1 MDEDD
6 LLQALVDELADDGEA
21 DDEPT
26 KSPAVTLHVSLR
38 EGETEDQATA
48 RVALT
53 PEYHAAHSI
62 FQLNQIT
69 AFRGADI
76 TMLANRLDLQT
87 QQLKD
92 GDLGQAESMLA
103 SQAYTLD
110 ALYHHLLRRAALNI
124 GNEFDVVDRL
134 MKLALKAQSQCVATL
149 AKLADIKRPVIKQ
162 TNIAHGHQQVNNV
175 PMQENEKHRAK
186 SKSDLKNELLE
197 KTDGERLD
205 FGKAATP
212 IRRDQD
218 VEAVGEVDRSNNDSG
233 QGNSGAECK

>member
-1 MDEDD
+1 MDDD
-6 LLQALVDELADDGEA
+6 ELLQTLVDELADDGEA

-26 KSPAVTLHVSLR
+26 KLPAVTLQVSVR

-53 PEYHAAHSI
+53 PQYHAAHSI

-69 AFRGADI
+69 AFREADI

-110 ALYHHLLRRAALNI
+110 AMFHHLLRRSALNI
-124 GNEFDVVDRL
+124 DNEFSVVDRL
-134 MKLALKAQSQCVATL
+134 TKLALKAQSQCAATL
-149 AKLADIKRPVIKQ
+149 AKLAEIKRPVIKQ
-162 TNIAHGHQQVNNV
+162 TNIAHGHQQVNNFLEEI
-175 PMQENEKHRAK
+175 PP
-186 SKSDLKNELLE
+186 NELLE
-197 KTDGERLD
+197 NVDGNRLDGETPQETVRVDSDL
-205 FGKAATP
+205 AT
-212 IRRDQD
+212 
-218 VEAVGEVDRSNNDSG
+218 VEQVHRAKNGSG
-233 QGNSGAECK
+233 

>member
-1 MDEDD
+1 MDDEE

-26 KSPAVTLHVSLR
+26 KLPAVTLQVSVR

-53 PEYHAAHSI
+53 PQYHAAHSI

-69 AFRGADI
+69 AFREADI

-103 SQAYTLD
+103 SQAFTLD
-110 ALYHHLLRRAALNI
+110 AMFHHLLRRSALNI
-124 GNEFDVVDRL
+124 DNEFSVVDRL
-134 MKLALKAQSQCVATL
+134 TKLALKAQSQCRATL
-149 AKLADIKRPVIKQ
+149 DSLVSMKNPTVLMRQ
-162 TNIAHGHQQVNNV
+162 TNIAHGHQQVNNF
-175 PMQENEKHRAK
+175 PEQQLGENE
-186 SKSDLKNELLE
+186 LMET
-197 KTDGERLD
+197 TDGERLD
-205 FGKAATP
+205 EGTPSKA
-212 IRRDQD
+212 IIDDQTL
-218 VEAVGEVDRSNNDSG
+218 ETVGAKHRAKD
-233 QGNSGAECK
+233 K